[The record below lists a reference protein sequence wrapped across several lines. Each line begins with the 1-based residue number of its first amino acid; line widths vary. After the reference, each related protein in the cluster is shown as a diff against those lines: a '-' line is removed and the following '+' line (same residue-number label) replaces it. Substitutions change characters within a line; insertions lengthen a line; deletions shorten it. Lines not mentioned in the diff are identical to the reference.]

1 MHYLRCKAG
10 GYKPVAQHW
19 PDQATPQ
26 PCSQVIRQGMAVAQN
41 VKHSV
46 ERLNGFGLAV
56 LERGLLKST
65 KGDDDSEVFMGDL
78 MRKFLCPMAR
88 SREPPCMSQ
97 QLACLLIQ
105 EEQRTSPGSP
115 LGGVHLVHQEVQ
127 WPQ

>member
-78 MRKFLCPMAR
+78 MRKFPSAKANTFAR
-88 SREPPCMSQ
+88 WHGAEN
-97 QLACLLIQ
+97 L
-105 EEQRTSPGSP
+105 
-115 LGGVHLVHQEVQ
+115 HLVHQEVQ